1 MLFLLCV
8 LSFVSVRGINIE
20 HVAEG
25 CVRLI
30 QPPSA
35 DSDID
40 MLKRTLD
47 VNCLKYYNVHV
58 EKFVEGNLTD
68 LYQRSI
74 DAAVRYESSYTTN
87 EHTQYITKSWLSM
100 IAADPLSLVQRQ
112 AKECNSHLLKSFF
125 GNEDILRSGPVFLKS
140 LDYMV
145 QCFNDTY
152 GFAQRQKNE
161 FTSDFDYRVDSV
173 ENASTAMREAYQ
185 NMTLEHSVLMDYR
198 SEYRRSIIDSFE
210 QLFG

>member
-1 MLFLLCV
+1 MIILLCLMCLLPV
-8 LSFVSVRGINIE
+8 WSINIE
-20 HVAEG
+20 HVADG

-58 EKFVEGNLTD
+58 EDFVDRNLTYH
-68 LYQRSI
+68 YQRSI
-74 DAAVRYESSYTTN
+74 DAANRYEDSYTAN
-87 EHTQYITKSWLSM
+87 EHIQYMAKSWLSM
-100 IAADPLSLVQRQ
+100 VAADPLSLVQRQ

-152 GFAQRQKNE
+152 AFAERQREE
-161 FTSDFDYRVDSV
+161 FTVDFDYRVDSV
-173 ENASTAMREAYQ
+173 VNASLLTSTAFE
-185 NMTLEHSVLMDYR
+185 NMTMEHDILMEYR

-210 QLFG
+210 KLFG

>member
-1 MLFLLCV
+1 MFIFLCLIYLLPVC
-8 LSFVSVRGINIE
+8 SINIE
-20 HVAEG
+20 HVADG

-58 EKFVEGNLTD
+58 DSIVSKNLTD
-68 LYQRSI
+68 YYQRSI
-74 DAAVRYESSYTTN
+74 DAAVRYEDSYTAN
-87 EHTQYITKSWLSM
+87 EHVQYMTKSWLSM
-100 IAADPLSLVQRQ
+100 VAADPLSLVQRQ

-152 GFAQRQKNE
+152 AFAQRQKDE
-161 FTSDFDYRVDSV
+161 FTSDFDFRVDSV
-173 ENASTAMREAYQ
+173 VNASVAMSDAYT
-185 NMTLEHSVLMDYR
+185 NMTLEHAVLMGYR

-210 QLFG
+210 KLFG